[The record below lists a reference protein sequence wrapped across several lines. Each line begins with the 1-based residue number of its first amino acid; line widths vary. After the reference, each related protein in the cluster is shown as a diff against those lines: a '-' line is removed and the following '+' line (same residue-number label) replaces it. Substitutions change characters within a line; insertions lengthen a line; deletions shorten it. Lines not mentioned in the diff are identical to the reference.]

1 MQIKLKCG
9 CKLIAAQKQF
19 HPTELGAHLPFWTS
33 QLLPTSSSAVAC
45 LMLVPPR
52 FGSKLSSQWNTIK
65 GCGYSTFVKRLC
77 TRALLAFCCL
87 PFCCRTRHPSP
98 PKDAARIPV
107 EAKLAWPDA
116 EPSSTFALYFLVSR
130 TGEIHLVIYY
140 KLPSLGHF
148 VIVVHTDWYHRTS
161 FCIFALIYTHI
172 WCFNTF
178 TQNSKRL
185 HSTTVP
191 INRTKQCHIY
201 LVKYWTTGNYC
212 MRHPGGG
219 L

>member
-1 MQIKLKCG
+1 MLTYPSEQVSFYQPRPVPWPAWCWSLHDSGRNSVPSGTPLRAVGLAPLWKG
-9 CKLIAAQKQF
+9 F
-19 HPTELGAHLPFWTS
+19 AHEPSW
-33 QLLPTSSSAVAC
+33 PSAV
-45 LMLVPPR
+45 
-52 FGSKLSSQWNTIK
+52 
-65 GCGYSTFVKRLC
+65 Y
-77 TRALLAFCCL
+77 
-87 PFCCRTRHPSP
+87 PSAVGPGIRPP